1 MVEVSPTGSTS
12 TDADAIYI
20 SRAGVPTGVVSV
32 PLRYMHSPIETL
44 DLDDLE
50 HAVQLVVAFAR
61 RLEPGTSFAG

>member
-1 MVEVSPTGSTS
+1 
-12 TDADAIYI
+12 
-20 SRAGVPTGVVSV
+20 
-32 PLRYMHSPIETL
+32 MHSPIETL